1 MFESAPEELSNS
13 PQGLQRQLS
22 DKKKKPLPEIP
33 LKSEIQAS
41 EKTRSMSAEPTTP
54 VVTPP
59 QEVKEEEHEETS
71 DPKTPTR
78 RSLFD
83 KKPEKVEKT
92 EEKETR
98 TSSSVL
104 GRLLD
109 GKKKSTGSIAPQ
121 DVIDQNPNAQPN
133 FHIFEI
139 RSKKYQ
145 YVGDFVNNMV

>member
-1 MFESAPEELSNS
+1 MFESTPEISES
-13 PQGLQRQLS
+13 PQGLPRQLS
-22 DKKKKPLPEIP
+22 DKKKKPLPDIP
-33 LKSEIQAS
+33 LQKSEEHLS

-54 VVTPP
+54 VVAP
-59 QEVKEEEHEETS
+59 QEVKEEEHEETP
-71 DPKTPTR
+71 DPKTPKSK
-78 RSLFD
+78 SLFD
-83 KKPEKVEKT
+83 KKPEKT

-109 GKKKSTGSIAPQ
+109 GKKKSTSSIAPQ
-121 DVIDQNPNAQPN
+121 DLVDPNPNAQPN